1 MIYLIN
7 HENNIDIMKGALDPL
22 TIILSVLAFLFL
34 IFYFQI
40 HSPEYLTHEQFYSSM
55 AIIGFAFFAG
65 LLSVWIN
72 VSNKLTDFAREIGE
86 IKGSLSQYVKNHS
99 KK

>member
-1 MIYLIN
+1 
-7 HENNIDIMKGALDPL
+7 
-22 TIILSVLAFLFL
+22 
-34 IFYFQI
+34 
-40 HSPEYLTHEQFYSSM
+40 
-55 AIIGFAFFAG
+55 

>member
-1 MIYLIN
+1 MKISENRDLLIN
-7 HENNIDIMKGALDPL
+7 IISIVLL
-22 TIILSVLAFLFL
+22 ILSVLAFLFL

-40 HSPEYLTHEQFYSSM
+40 HGPEYLTHEQFYSSM
-55 AIIGFAFFAG
+55 AVIGFAFFAG

-72 VSNKLTDFAREIGE
+72 VSNKLTDFARELGE
-86 IKGSLSQYVKNHS
+86 IRGSINQYMKNHS